1 MRRREEGGGGRE
13 EKKEGGRRKNSV
25 EMYKVGW
32 VVVFYTERIQKGD
45 AVKSE

>member
-1 MRRREEGGGGRE
+1 MRRREEGGGE